1 MAEAW
6 QQSLI
11 EEDERVKKAAT
22 TIPKLLDHPA
32 ITIDQ
37 VSRLHGNIAG
47 CVERLDGLIAALEL
61 NGVDRAW
68 VLMATTIR
76 NHWEM
81 LAEDAAKKVLV
92 VSGDAMRKAL
102 WG

>member
-6 QQSLI
+6 QRSLI

-22 TIPKLLDHPA
+22 TIPKLLDHPR

-47 CVERLDGLIAALEL
+47 CVERLDGLIEALEA
-61 NGVDRAW
+61 NGVDRSW
-68 VLMATTIR
+68 VQMATTIR
-76 NHWEM
+76 NHWQT

-92 VSGDAMRKAL
+92 IRRDTMRNAL
-102 WG
+102 WS